1 MRTSGRNPRRNS
13 SKRFKRFTEVVEV
26 SEVMLSGSAASS
38 LYRQVCARRRLR
50 KALARGRPVILL
62 QAGGL
67 SGEGSARPSG
77 KDRHAGSTAP
87 CRRVSSRVDWSQ
99 ALVVDL
105 PYGEL
110 SSAPHRTAPVS
121 RSTGRNGPTRKPR
134 RLRISAAGR
143 RASRCESGRQ
153 KRHWRCDVSMK
164 GETHE

>member
-1 MRTSGRNPRRNS
+1 
-13 SKRFKRFTEVVEV
+13 VVEV

-110 SSAPHRTAPVS
+110 SSAPHRPGLEVDRSEWTYAQAEETADFGS
-121 RSTGRNGPTRKPR
+121 RQAS
-134 RLRISAAGR
+134 LSVRI
-143 RASRCESGRQ
+143 RQ
-153 KRHWRCDVSMK
+153 AKATLAV
-164 GETHE
+164 